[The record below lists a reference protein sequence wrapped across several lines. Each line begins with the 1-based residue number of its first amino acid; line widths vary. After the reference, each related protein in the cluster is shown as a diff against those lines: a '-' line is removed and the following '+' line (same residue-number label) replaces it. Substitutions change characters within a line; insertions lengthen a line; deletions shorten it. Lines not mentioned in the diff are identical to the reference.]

1 MFDMTKIS
9 FDDLVNQLVQELQQQ
24 DAWKDATLQSTGM
37 TLIDLYAYVAQ
48 LLLYYIKRSYE
59 EMFATSAQYWA
70 SLCRIANL
78 VEAPVKRPI
87 GATGTVTL
95 TLNQA
100 STQAITLPAGTALNC
115 DGVGFYLVDSVVFNP
130 GDTQMNAVVRQGI
143 LTTKTFTSNG
153 NHQRQDYQI
162 TDANATDL
170 DISVSANGI
179 SYAPVKYFGETL
191 DSNQVKVWTSPDK
204 NLNVTFL
211 AGFGIPVYNSTISV
225 NYIEVNESYFPS
237 TTSVWSV
244 VNDSRFTVTAN
255 LSNFSQAVGWEDV
268 DSFRNRLQGW
278 FGVGKRAVTKDDFW
292 YMVSGIEGV
301 GQVQVVDVKDNFSA
315 PFREVQLY
323 IAGADGGVPSQT
335 VLNNVTSFVDKVVG
349 VGVAYS
355 VHPVQIV
362 LLDVYVVAYAS
373 RLYSL
378 NTIQSNVVS
387 AINSLYVNVGIQQ
400 WIATNDIV
408 KQVMT
413 VNGVVRCDVVLP
425 SVDVTLQKGQ
435 KIVVRSVKV
444 DAYVSV

>member
-9 FDDLVNQLVQELQQQ
+9 FDDIVNQLVQELQQQ
-24 DAWKDATLQSTGM
+24 DAWKDANLQSTGM

-87 GATGTVTL
+87 GATGTVKL

-115 DGVGFYLVDSVVFNP
+115 DGVGFYLADSVVFNP
-130 GDTQMNAVVRQGI
+130 GVTQMNAVVRQGI
-143 LTTKTFTSNG
+143 LTNKTFTSNG
-153 NHQRQDYQI
+153 NQQRQDYQI
-162 TDANATDL
+162 TDLNATDL
-170 DISVSANGI
+170 DISVSVNGMN
-179 SYAPVKYFGETL
+179 YAPVKYFGETL
-191 DSNQVKVWTSPDK
+191 DSYQAKVWTSPDK

-211 AGFGIPVYNSTISV
+211 AGFGVPAYNSNISV
-225 NYIEVNESYFPS
+225 NYVEVNASYFPS

-244 VNDSRFTVTAN
+244 VNDNRFTVTAN
-255 LSNFSQAVGWEDV
+255 LSTFNQAVGWEDV
-268 DSFRNRLQGW
+268 DNFRNRLQGW
-278 FGVGKRAVTKDDFW
+278 CGVGKRAVTKDDFW

-301 GQVQVVDVKDNFSA
+301 GQVRVVDVKDNFSA
-315 PFREVQLY
+315 PFREVQIY
-323 IAGADGGVPSQT
+323 IAGADGGVPSQV
-335 VLNNVTSFVDKVVG
+335 VLDNVTSFVDKVLG

-362 LLDVYVVAYAS
+362 PVDVYVVAYAS

-378 NTIQSNVVS
+378 NTIQSNVMS
-387 AINSLYVNVGIQQ
+387 AIKSLYANVGIQQ
-400 WIATNDIV
+400 WIAINDIV

-413 VNGVVRCDVVLP
+413 VNGVRKVSVVLP
-425 SVDVTLQKGQ
+425 AVDVTLQKGQ
-435 KIVVRSVKV
+435 KIAIRSVKV
-444 DAYVSV
+444 DAYAGV